1 MKFLSRLVSNVHN
14 TFITLKYEIRIEDTY
29 CFDILNESA
38 EAARTTMSAVIEKST
53 SSCVKTLPENLI
65 HLLLRCGISMTMGS
79 EDLFSRLHIH
89 IGAWDEENHDD
100 DVAISRCKT

>member
-65 HLLLRCGISMTMGS
+65 HLLLMRDLNDDGIRRPILPIAYTRR
-79 EDLFSRLHIH
+79 RL
-89 IGAWDEENHDD
+89 G
-100 DVAISRCKT
+100 